1 VAVAHP
7 RRLTEQERRNLT
19 VRQGELSALAQH
31 PSWPILEVE
40 IERRREAFEREL
52 VAKIFAGSSVDLERQ
67 AFLRGFVKGM
77 RYVLAVPGG
86 AEARLDEY
94 LRRQEVA

>member
-1 VAVAHP
+1 MARP
-7 RRLTEQERRNLT
+7 RRLSEQERRNLT

-31 PSWPILEVE
+31 PSWPVLEVE

-52 VAKIFAGSSVDLERQ
+52 VAKIFAGQSVDLERQ

-77 RYVLAVPGG
+77 RYVLAVPAG

>member
-1 VAVAHP
+1 MARP

-31 PSWPILEVE
+31 PSWPVLEAEVG
-40 IERRREAFEREL
+40 RRREVFEREL
-52 VAKIFAGSSVDLERQ
+52 VARIFGGQSVDQERQ
-67 AFLRGFVKGM
+67 SFLRGFVKGM
-77 RYVLAVPGG
+77 QYVLAVPAG